1 MKFLSTS
8 GLFETIHHYSFQS
21 RDRVYAAIAFVG
33 KDSYQLLHENIRNVR
48 DVKFIVNF
56 SDNSVRSGST
66 NPAGVGQLRDFAEI
80 RNKEDLHAKLYIFDN
95 VALVGSANLS
105 KNATSNIEAGILVE
119 EIEEVSRIIGFF
131 RDLWNQSSTI
141 DSNLFNERSR
151 AWIETSTK
159 RARQSLP
166 APADIVGRRK
176 IGGIAPWKTPIPAPR
191 LEVPAIVW
199 SVGKIFPDMQEDRRQ
214 RRDVE
219 LHKKFINE
227 HGAVYWSAGWDR
239 HHTTKPI
246 NGYLYMSQDGSVKYS
261 VEVEKIIRNT
271 DLTREDKE
279 FIPGC
284 RKGWEEEEIPTWIK
298 ITEIKKLKES
308 LDPTSMIKWKNHK
321 PIRNI
326 SALQSAVMVV
336 DEFWE

>member
-1 MKFLSTS
+1 VRFLFTS
-8 GLFETIHHYSFQS
+8 GLFEAIHHYSFQS

-33 KDSYQLLHENIRNVR
+33 KDSYQLFHENVRNVR
-48 DVKFIVNF
+48 DAKFIVNF

-95 VALVGSANLS
+95 VALVCSANLS
-105 KNATSNIEAGILVE
+105 KNATSNVEAGILVE
-119 EIEEVSRIIGFF
+119 EVEEVSRIVDFF
-131 RDLWNQSSTI
+131 RDLWSQSSTI
-141 DSNLFNERSR
+141 DSDLFNDRSK
-151 AWIETSTK
+151 AWIEACTK
-159 RARQSLP
+159 RTRQSLP
-166 APADIVGRRK
+166 EPTDIVGRRK
-176 IGGIAPWKTPIPAPR
+176 IGRIEPWKTPIAAPR

-199 SVGKIFPDMQEDRRQ
+199 SVGKIRPGMPEDRRQ

-246 NGYLYMSQDGSVKYS
+246 DGYLYMSQDGSVKYR
-261 VEVEKIIRNT
+261 VKVEKIIRNT
-271 DLTREDKE
+271 NLTREDKE
-279 FIPGC
+279 FIPEC
-284 RKGWEEEEIPTWIK
+284 RKGIWEKEVPTWIK

-308 LDPTSMIKWKNHK
+308 LYPTSMIKWKNHK

-326 SALQSAVMVV
+326 SALQSAVMIV